1 LFDSV
6 VLPSGE
12 RLALDFTP
20 PVAADAP
27 WMVFLHGLGSN
38 RKGEK
43 ALYLESELTAR
54 GYGFARFDFR
64 GHGDSSA
71 KLEQLT
77 ITRLIEDLRAVL
89 ARLEQIDSA
98 PGERRAIL
106 IGSSLGALVSAWHCA
121 LQPGRV
127 IAQALIAPAFRMVER
142 MLKSIGE
149 TGRDRWQELGFY
161 HFVSPW
167 IEFDLRYELVTDSK
181 RYPPELLPTRTT
193 LPTLLLHGTSDSSV
207 PIGVSEDF
215 VNNSPK
221 PRPEL
226 VRIEGGDHRLTESKE
241 LLLEHILALAKPLES
256 FRATKARQEVS
267 GRR

>member
-1 LFDSV
+1 LFDSI
-6 VLPSGE
+6 VLQSGE
-12 RLALDFTP
+12 RIALDFTP
-20 PVAADAP
+20 PVATDAP
-27 WMVFLHGLGSN
+27 WLVFLHGLGSN

-43 ALYLESELTAR
+43 ALFFESELTAR

-64 GHGDSSA
+64 GHGDSA
-71 KLEQLT
+71 GKLEQLT

-89 ARLEQIDSA
+89 QRLEQIDSA
-98 PGERRAIL
+98 PGQRRSIL
-106 IGSSLGALVSAWHCA
+106 IGSSLGALASAWLCA

-127 IAQALIAPAFRMVER
+127 VAQALIAPAFRMVER

-149 TGRDRWQELGFY
+149 SGRDRWQELGFY

-181 RYPPELLPTRTT
+181 RYPPDLLATRTT
-193 LPTLLLHGTSDSSV
+193 LPTLVLHGSGDSSV

-215 VNNSPK
+215 VNNCPK

-226 VRIEGGDHRLTESKE
+226 VRIEGGDHRLTEAKE
-241 LLLEHILALAKPLES
+241 LLLEHLLALINQFESPRAKS
-256 FRATKARQEVS
+256 RREVS
-267 GRR
+267 GRL